1 MIPDTTSHAKD
12 MSNNVVDISHATA
25 KIAAEVIRKLM
36 EVLRSKNLLKE
47 PNKPKLVEVKLGKEV
62 MFRGV
67 EGQEPE
73 VNKLSSEQAK
83 LLQSALN
90 LPESQT
96 AQKEAAIEE
105 SKGAISIKVD
115 GQPFYQRSQGVV
127 KINQFQTAPEQ
138 EINRTVVAVQGGVN
152 PQLVESGQKGR
163 EAQAVPVTPSSA
175 ASQPQFVASTT
186 QAQAVAVAPNLD
198 RSVQPVAS
206 ITQVQESANQV
217 QPESLAGEERQRAY
231 LTRGTEREKTGDF
244 QGALKDYSTAI
255 ESADDPVWTMQSHIQ
270 RASLH
275 AQLGNHREAVADYTS
290 AIAISPSHDYA
301 YHFRA
306 QSYSAMGNERQASQD
321 LQKHSD
327 IQAAQY
333 LGFSAFRAE
342 ERGDKQAALK
352 DLNEA
357 VRLNP
362 QSSGL
367 LATRARVHE
376 ALGNNA
382 AAQKD
387 MAKADQLDQRSLKAA
402 SPSRGVESVPVF
414 VIIKDHIA
422 SSVKEG
428 TIKKWM
434 SQAVSGISTALSNTG
449 NALKTGLEKL
459 NATIVTDRGVKDDF
473 KEQQAAGQIE
483 KTARRL
489 LDTYRGSGSERSF
502 EMKKTGYTVTQTGNT
517 LKINDRNG
525 REVIN
530 SSPGALK
537 ANINSRD
544 QQVFKAASREL
555 DKTVS
560 RQQAAL

>member
-1 MIPDTTSHAKD
+1 MLPDTTSQAKD
-12 MSNNVVDISHATA
+12 MGNNVIDITHGST
-25 KIAAEVIRKLM
+25 KIVAEMIRKLL
-36 EVLRSKNLLKE
+36 ETLRSKNLLKE
-47 PNKPKLVEVKLGKEV
+47 PDKAKSVEVKLGKEV
-62 MFRGV
+62 MYRGV

-73 VNKLSSEQAK
+73 VNKLSAEQAK
-83 LLQSALN
+83 LIESALK

-96 AQKEAAIEE
+96 AQKSADLEE

-115 GQPFYQRSQGVV
+115 GQPVYQRSQGVV
-127 KINQFQTAPEQ
+127 KINQLQTAPEQ
-138 EINRTVVAVQGGVN
+138 GISRAAIAEQVN
-152 PQLVESGQKGR
+152 PQVVESGQKGR
-163 EAQAVPVTPSSA
+163 DAQAVPVAPSIDRS
-175 ASQPQFVASTT
+175 ASQPQQVASTSD
-186 QAQAVAVAPNLD
+186 A
-198 RSVQPVAS
+198 
-206 ITQVQESANQV
+206 QESGNQV
-217 QPESLAGEERQRAY
+217 QLENLAGEDRQRAY
-231 LTRGTEREKTGDF
+231 LTRGTEREDALDL
-244 QGALKDYSTAI
+244 QGALSDYSTAI
-255 ESADDPVWTMQSHIQ
+255 ESAYTPVNTMQSYIQ
-270 RASLH
+270 RAQLH
-275 AQLGNHREAVADYTS
+275 SQLGNHREAIADYTS

-301 YHFRA
+301 YQFRA
-306 QSYSAMGNERQASQD
+306 QSYSAMGNERQATQD

-327 IQAAQY
+327 IQAAQS
-333 LGFSAFRAE
+333 LSFSAFRAE
-342 ERGDKQAALK
+342 ERGDNQVALK

-376 ALGNNA
+376 ALGDNTS
-382 AAQKD
+382 AQKD
-387 MAKADQLDQRSLKAA
+387 LAKAEQLDQRSLKAA
-402 SPSRGVESVPVF
+402 SPARSVESVPVF

-434 SQAVSGISTALSNTG
+434 SQAVSGLSTALSNTG

-459 NATIVTDRGVKDDF
+459 NSTLATDRGVKADF
-473 KEQQAAGQIE
+473 KEQRGAEQIE

-502 EMKKTGYTVTQTGNT
+502 EMKKTGYTITQTGNT
-517 LKINDRNG
+517 LKINDRSG

-530 SSPGALK
+530 SSPGSMK

-555 DKTVS
+555 DKTAS

>member
-25 KIAAEVIRKLM
+25 KIAAEVIRKFM

-73 VNKLSSEQAK
+73 VNKLSPEQAK

-115 GQPFYQRSQGVV
+115 GEPFYQRSQGVV

-138 EINRTVVAVQGGVN
+138 EITRPVVAEQGGVN

-163 EAQAVPVTPSSA
+163 EAQAIPVTPISA
-175 ASQPQFVASTT
+175 AFQP
-186 QAQAVAVAPNLD
+186 
-198 RSVQPVAS
+198 QPVAS
-206 ITQVQESANQV
+206 TAQAQESANQV

-231 LTRGTEREKTGDF
+231 LTRGTEREGTGDF

-255 ESADDPVWTMQSHIQ
+255 ESASDPIETMQSHIQ

-290 AIAISPSHDYA
+290 AIAISSSHEYA

-306 QSYSAMGNERQASQD
+306 QSYSAMGNEHQASQD
-321 LQKHSD
+321 LQKHSG
-327 IQAAQY
+327 IEASQF

-402 SPSRGVESVPVF
+402 SPSRSAESVPVF

-459 NATIVTDRGVKDDF
+459 NSTMATDRGVKDDF
-473 KEQQAAGQIE
+473 KEQRGAEQIE

-502 EMKKTGYTVTQTGNT
+502 EMKKTGYTVTQTGTT
-517 LKINDRNG
+517 LKINDRSG

-530 SSPGALK
+530 SSPGSMK

>member
-1 MIPDTTSHAKD
+1 MLPNTTSQAKD
-12 MSNNVVDISHATA
+12 MSNNVIDITHGTT
-25 KIAAEVIRKLM
+25 KIVVEMIRKLL
-36 EVLRSKNLLKE
+36 ETLRAKNLLKE
-47 PNKPKLVEVKLGKEV
+47 PDKPKTVEVKLGKEI
-62 MFRGV
+62 MYRGV
-67 EGQEPE
+67 EGQKPE

-83 LLQSALN
+83 LIESALK
-90 LPESQT
+90 LPESKT
-96 AQKEAAIEE
+96 AQKSADLEE
-105 SKGAISIKVD
+105 LKGAISIKVD
-115 GQPFYQRSQGVV
+115 GQPVYQRSQGVV
-127 KINQFQTAPEQ
+127 KINQLQTIPTPEQ
-138 EINRTVVAVQGGVN
+138 GISRSAITDQGGVN
-152 PQLVESGQKGR
+152 PQVVESGQKGR
-163 EAQAVPVTPSSA
+163 DAQTVPVAPSI
-175 ASQPQFVASTT
+175 
-186 QAQAVAVAPNLD
+186 D
-198 RSVQPVAS
+198 RSDA
-206 ITQVQESANQV
+206 QVQQVTSATDAQESVNQV
-217 QPESLAGEERQRAY
+217 QLENLAGEARQRAY
-231 LTRGTEREKTGDF
+231 LTRGTEREDALDL
-244 QGALKDYSTAI
+244 QGALSDYSTAI
-255 ESADDPVWTMQSHIQ
+255 ESAYTPVNTMQSYIQ

-275 AQLGNHREAVADYTS
+275 AQLGNHREAIADYTS

-301 YHFRA
+301 YQFRA
-306 QSYSAMGNERQASQD
+306 QSFSAMGNERQASQD

-327 IQAAQY
+327 IQTAQS
-333 LGFSAFRAE
+333 LSFSAFRAE
-342 ERGDKQAALK
+342 ERGDNQAALK

-376 ALGNNA
+376 ALGDNA

-387 MAKADQLDQRSLKAA
+387 LAKAEQLDQRSLKAA
-402 SPSRGVESVPVF
+402 IPSRSVESVPVF

-434 SQAVSGISTALSNTG
+434 SQAVSGLSTAFSNTG

-459 NATIVTDRGVKDDF
+459 NSTLATDRGVKADF
-473 KEQQAAGQIE
+473 KEQRGAEQIE

-502 EMKKTGYTVTQTGNT
+502 EMKKTGYTITQTGNT
-517 LKINDRNG
+517 LKINDRSG

-530 SSPGALK
+530 SSPGSMK
-537 ANINSRD
+537 VNINSRD
-544 QQVFKAASREL
+544 QQVFKAAGREL

>member
-73 VNKLSSEQAK
+73 VNKLSPEQAK

-96 AQKEAAIEE
+96 AQKGADLEE

-115 GQPFYQRSQGVV
+115 GEPFYQRSQGVV

-138 EINRTVVAVQGGVN
+138 EITRPVVAEQGEVN

-163 EAQAVPVTPSSA
+163 EAQAIPVTPISA
-175 ASQPQFVASTT
+175 ASQPQ
-186 QAQAVAVAPNLD
+186 
-198 RSVQPVAS
+198 PVAY
-206 ITQVQESANQV
+206 
-217 QPESLAGEERQRAY
+217 R
-231 LTRGTEREKTGDF
+231 TRGIEREKIGDF

-255 ESADDPVWTMQSHIQ
+255 ESASDPVETMQSHIQ